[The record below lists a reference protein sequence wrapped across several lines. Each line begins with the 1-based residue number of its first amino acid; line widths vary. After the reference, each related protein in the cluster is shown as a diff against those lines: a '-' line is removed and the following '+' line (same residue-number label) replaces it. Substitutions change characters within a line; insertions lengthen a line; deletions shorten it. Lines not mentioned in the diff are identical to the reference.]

1 MELTERELECL
12 DGIANGLQGDGLGF
26 ALGIHAKT
34 VEKHLASLR
43 KKLKAKTTAHAV
55 AIAVEKGLVK
65 LPQAKKTA
73 D

>member
-26 ALGIHAKT
+26 VLGIHAKT
-34 VEKHLASLR
+34 VEKHLASVR
-43 KKLKAKTTAHAV
+43 KKLNAKTTAHAV
-55 AIAVEKGLVK
+55 AIAVEKGLVR
-65 LPQAKKTA
+65 LPKPKTVT